1 MEARFLLGFGL
12 ASLLV
17 FAATPVAIR
26 VACHLEFFD
35 KPAGYKGHARP
46 TPYLG
51 GAAVMAGFLLVAGA
65 LGGDVGRSAPVL
77 GGAALLWAL
86 GTIDDR
92 RHVSPGLR
100 AGLEVALA
108 AGVWALGHGWALGLG
123 SAIDLA
129 ATCLWILA
137 VVNAFNLFDN
147 MDGASS
153 TMALVVSGAVAILGI
168 IEGDTWL
175 VVTGAALSGAC
186 FGFLPHNLSR
196 PNARIFLGDGGSMPI
211 GFAVATLVMMGSGDA
226 LPEFQALLIG
236 LLLVGI
242 PALDTCLVIVSR
254 RRKGI
259 SILTGGRDHL
269 THRTRRRVQSARAV
283 AATLGG
289 VQALVAALALV
300 SANGSSEVLLL
311 LVGVYVAAAGATIT
325 VLEAQE
331 DRLHTAAVT
340 SEEDPVLQR
349 PTPLAL
355 RLIPFLALGFL
366 GAGAATSPFF
376 QGFYDARLWVPIG
389 LGVITLAAAAAIG
402 RPARLTRAGSV
413 TLAGL
418 AGLGIWALISQAWGE
433 SAEAAIVEGNRM
445 LVLAAVLGL
454 AIVLLRDER
463 RSVFLVGVLGVGVL
477 ALAVAVLGRMLWGD
491 TSLYLGGRLNEPLGY
506 VNAEATVF
514 AIGIWLSVTAAERR
528 NPLLAGAGAGA
539 ATLCAGLTLMSQSR
553 GAALAVIASTI
564 TVLMFV
570 PGRQRRTFIVALV
583 GSVVLLAS
591 GPFFDVVDTGV
602 TGQLTEVTVRN
613 AGLTLVV
620 IGVVV
625 GLVWAACVTVH
636 SRATNDEPE
645 RSTQAAYIG
654 GLVIGGAA
662 LLAVAVVIA
671 YAGRVGDTVSTQYD
685 AFVSVGEPTG
695 SVVPAATTGS
705 RLLSGSGTRYD
716 YWRVAVDA
724 WQDRPLLGLGAGNY
738 DRAYFPQRRQN
749 EDVRQPHSIE
759 LQTLS
764 ELGLVGGALLALFL
778 GGVGFGAW
786 RTGRDAR
793 TEGLTR
799 TVAVAAVGGTTAWLV
814 HTSVDWMHIVP
825 GVTAIALCLTA
836 VLVRRRDP
844 GPVALTPRAQLA
856 LRGGGAFLAFGVA
869 AIVVVA
875 GASLARQGLGDHY
888 RAEAFAALPDR
899 PAEALRNA
907 DRSLRLDGQA
917 VRSYYARAAALAR
930 FDEGAL
936 AEESLLEASRREP
949 SDFVTWALL
958 GDLAMR
964 RGAADRAAG
973 YYRQARTLN
982 PLEPSISQ
990 AG

>member
-1 MEARFLLGFGL
+1 MEARFLIGFGL

-51 GAAVMAGFLLVAGA
+51 GAAVMAGFLLVAGV

-77 GGAALLWAL
+77 GGAALLWVL

-92 RHVSPGLR
+92 RHVAPGLR

-108 AGVWALGHGWALGLG
+108 AGIWALGHGWALGLG
-123 SAIDLA
+123 PAIDLA
-129 ATCLWILA
+129 ATCLWIVA
-137 VVNAFNLFDN
+137 IVNAFNLFDN

-168 IEGDTWL
+168 IEGDAWL

-300 SANGSSEVLLL
+300 SANGSSEVLLV
-311 LVGVYVAAAGATIT
+311 LVGAYVAAAGATIT
-325 VLEAQE
+325 LLEAQE
-331 DRLHTAAVT
+331 DRLHAAAMT
-340 SEEDPVLQR
+340 SEGGLMVQPS
-349 PTPLAL
+349 TPSGL
-355 RLIPFLALGFL
+355 RLAPLVVLGLL
-366 GAGAATSPFF
+366 GGGAATSPFF
-376 QGFYDARLWVPIG
+376 QGFYDAGVWVPIG
-389 LGVITLAAAAAIG
+389 LAIITLAAAAAIG
-402 RPARLTRAGSV
+402 RPARLTPAGSV
-413 TLAGL
+413 ALAAL
-418 AGLGIWALISQAWGE
+418 AGLGIWALLSQTWAE
-433 SAEAAIVEGNRM
+433 SAESAIVEGNRM

-463 RSVFLVGVLGVGVL
+463 RSVFLVGVLGAGVL
-477 ALAVAVLGRMLWGD
+477 ALAATVLGRMIMGD

-514 AIGIWLSVTAAERR
+514 AIGIWLSVAAAERR
-528 NPLLAGAGAGA
+528 DPFIAGAGA
-539 ATLCAGLTLMSQSR
+539 AAATLCTGLTFMSQSR
-553 GAALAVIASTI
+553 GAALAVIASTVA
-564 TVLMFV
+564 VLVFV
-570 PGRQRRTFIVALV
+570 PGRQRRTFVVALV
-583 GSVVLLAS
+583 GLMVMLAS
-591 GPFFDVVDTGV
+591 GTLVDVVNTGA
-602 TGQLTEVTVRN
+602 TAATVRN
-613 AGLTLVV
+613 AGLLLF
-620 IGVVV
+620 IISVVV
-625 GLVWAACVTVH
+625 GIVWAACVTAH
-636 SRATNDEPE
+636 SRATTGRARLADQW
-645 RSTQAAYIG
+645 RRVG
-654 GLVIGGAA
+654 GQVIGGSAV
-662 LLAVAVVIA
+662 LATVVVLA
-671 YAGRVGDTVSTQYD
+671 FAGRISDTVSTQYD
-685 AFVSVGEPTG
+685 AFVSAGEPTG

-705 RLLSGSGTRYD
+705 RLLSGSGSRYD
-716 YWRVAVDA
+716 YWRVAIKA

-738 DRAYFPQRRQN
+738 DRAYFAQRRQS

-764 ELGLVGGALLALFL
+764 ELGLVGGALLALFV
-778 GGVGFGAW
+778 GGLGFGAW
-786 RTGRDAR
+786 RTGHVAR
-793 TEGLTR
+793 TEGPTR
-799 TVAVAAVGGTTAWLV
+799 TVAVAAVGGTAAWLA

-825 GVTAIALCLTA
+825 GVTAIALCLAA

-844 GPVALTPRAQLA
+844 GPVALTPRAKLA
-856 LRGGGAFLAFGVA
+856 LRGGGAFAAFGVA
-869 AIVVVA
+869 AVVVVA
-875 GASLARQGLGDHY
+875 GGSLARQGLADHY

-899 PAEALRNA
+899 PADALRNA
-907 DRSLRLDGQA
+907 DRSLRLNGQA

-930 FDEGAL
+930 FDEGNL
-936 AEESLLEASRREP
+936 AEQSLLEASRREP

-958 GDLAMR
+958 GDLATR
-964 RGAADRAAG
+964 RGAEDRAAR
-973 YYRQARTLN
+973 YYRRAQVLN
-982 PLEPSISQ
+982 PLDPSISL
-990 AG
+990 AK

>member
-17 FAATPVAIR
+17 FAATPLAIR

-86 GTIDDR
+86 GTVDDR

-108 AGVWALGHGWALGLG
+108 AGVWALGHGWELGLG
-123 SAIDLA
+123 PAIDLA

-153 TMALVVSGAVAILGI
+153 TMALVASGAVAILGI
-168 IEGDTWL
+168 IEGDAWL
-175 VVTGAALSGAC
+175 VATGAALSGAC

-236 LLLVGI
+236 LMLVGI

-269 THRTRRRVQSARAV
+269 THRTRRRMQSTRAV

-311 LVGVYVAAAGATIT
+311 LVGAYVAAAGATIT

-331 DRLHTAAVT
+331 DRLHEAAMT
-340 SEEDPVLQR
+340 SEDDLAVQR
-349 PTPLAL
+349 PTPSAL
-355 RLIPFLALGFL
+355 RLAPVLALGLL

-376 QGFYDARLWVPIG
+376 QGFYDARVWVPIG

-402 RPARLTRAGSV
+402 RPARLTRAGSLA
-413 TLAGL
+413 LAGL
-418 AGLGIWALISQAWGE
+418 AGLGLWALISQGWAE

-445 LVLAAVLGL
+445 LILAAVLGL

-463 RSVFLVGVLGVGVL
+463 RSMFLIGVLGAGVL
-477 ALAVAVLGRMLWGD
+477 ALAATVLARMLWGD
-491 TSLYLGGRLNEPLGY
+491 TSLFLGGRLNEPLGY

-514 AIGIWLSVTAAERR
+514 AIGIWLSVAAAERR
-528 NPLLAGAGAGA
+528 DPFVAGAGAAA

-553 GAALAVIASTI
+553 GAALAVIVSTVA
-564 TVLMFV
+564 VLVLV
-570 PGRQRRTFIVALV
+570 PGRQRRTFAVALV
-583 GSVVLLAS
+583 GLVVVLAS
-591 GPFFDVVDTGV
+591 GVLVDVVDAGA
-602 TGQLTEVTVRN
+602 TEATVRD
-613 AGLTLVV
+613 AGLTLVIISV
-620 IGVVV
+620 LAGF
-625 GLVWAACVTVH
+625 LWAASVTAH
-636 SRATNDEPE
+636 SRATDGRAR
-645 RSTQAAYIG
+645 RSAQLRQVG
-654 GLVIGGAA
+654 GRVIGGAA
-662 LLAVAVVIA
+662 LLATLVAIA
-671 YAGRVGDTVSTQYD
+671 FAGRVGNTIGAQYD

-705 RLLSGSGTRYD
+705 RLLSGAGTRYD

-738 DRAYFPQRRQN
+738 DLAYFPQRRQS

-764 ELGLVGGALLALFL
+764 ELGLVGGALFALFV
-778 GGVGFGAW
+778 GGVGLGA
-786 RTGRDAR
+786 RRIGRVAR
-793 TEGLTR
+793 IDGPTR

-814 HTSVDWMHIVP
+814 HTSVDWMHIIP
-825 GVTAIALCLTA
+825 GVTAMALCLVA
-836 VLVRRRDP
+836 VLVRRRES
-844 GPVALTPRAQLA
+844 GPLALTPRAKLA
-856 LRGGGAFLAFGVA
+856 PRGGGAFLAFGVA

-875 GASLARQGLGDHY
+875 GASLARQGLSDHY
-888 RAEAFAALPDR
+888 RAAAFAALPDR
-899 PAEALRNA
+899 PTEALRDA
-907 DRSLRLDGQA
+907 DRSLRLDGHA

-936 AEESLLEASRREP
+936 AEESLLEAARREP

-958 GDLAMR
+958 GDLATR
-964 RGAADRAAG
+964 RGAEDRAAR
-973 YYRQARTLN
+973 YYRRARVLN
-982 PLEPSISQ
+982 PLEPSI
-990 AG
+990 ALAR